1 MEQAY
6 LNGYLPGDAE
16 DDNFFTE
23 EKMKEY
29 FQKVVEREIE
39 DARKMGGAIA
49 GLSEGG
55 VTNEKRNQEPD

>member
-1 MEQAY
+1 
-6 LNGYLPGDAE
+6 
-16 DDNFFTE
+16 
-23 EKMKEY
+23 MKEY

-39 DARKMGGAIA
+39 DARKMGGALA